1 MIIPQSIPSQVKNLI
16 RNSHVIADFVLL
28 HLTALLLHQLLDD
41 KASNGVTSVP
51 LLGIGLDH
59 NTTIHRWG
67 MVLLVF
73 AGVVGMDSVT
83 HIRTD

>member
-1 MIIPQSIPSQVKNLI
+1 MIIPQSIPSQVKKLI

-59 NTTIHRWG
+59 NTTIHRWCV
-67 MVLLVF
+67 VLLMLASIVR
-73 AGVVGMDSVT
+73 VDSMSHV
-83 HIRTD
+83 RTD